1 MKAHHYFVGG
11 LANSSLCTYLQQCPA
26 PISPLFSG
34 IFVRPLASVRRN
46 HYLPVVR
53 SLHMSHGPNPL
64 QPGLRLK
71 QTLGGIERKYFSS
84 PKQETLLTSDIL
96 SDRYS
101 DLYHP
106 HVWRRHGTMGGHH
119 RLCSAW
125 ANLQFLLATSSIRLF
140 TSPALTHV
148 YIPLL
153 LAQSISPFDFKN
165 LKRISDNK
173 VSPFMLLIRDTLR
186 CLRYEKEPRSSP
198 SPWYRRQGYYALVS
212 TFRPTP
218 RQQNIPRLFHLL
230 RLFILTHVHTSL
242 IWKVQK

>member
-1 MKAHHYFVGG
+1 MQIFFVTETRDAAYIRHS
-11 LANSSLCTYLQQCPA
+11 LRSIFRPLSSPRVTTARHDGWP
-26 PISPLFSG
+26 SPLVIS
-34 IFVRPLASVRRN
+34 
-46 HYLPVVR
+46 
-53 SLHMSHGPNPL
+53 
-64 QPGLRLK
+64 
-71 QTLGGIERKYFSS
+71 
-84 PKQETLLTSDIL
+84 
-96 SDRYS
+96 
-101 DLYHP
+101 
-106 HVWRRHGTMGGHH
+106 
-119 RLCSAW
+119 LCSAR
-125 ANLQFLLATSSIRLF
+125 ANLQFLLATFSIRLF

-165 LKRISDNK
+165 LKRISNDK

-230 RLFILTHVHTSL
+230 RLFILTHIHTTL
-242 IWKVQK
+242 I

>member
-1 MKAHHYFVGG
+1 MVSN
-11 LANSSLCTYLQQCPA
+11 ANIFRHRNKRRCLHSTFS
-26 PISPLFSG
+26 PIDVQTFIIPTCDDG
-34 IFVRPLASVRRN
+34 TVRWVAITAGHFL
-46 HYLPVVR
+46 
-53 SLHMSHGPNPL
+53 M
-64 QPGLRLK
+64 LR
-71 QTLGGIERKYFSS
+71 
-84 PKQETLLTSDIL
+84 
-96 SDRYS
+96 
-101 DLYHP
+101 
-106 HVWRRHGTMGGHH
+106 
-119 RLCSAW
+119 A
-125 ANLQFLLATSSIRLF
+125 ANLQFLLATFSIRLF

-148 YIPLL
+148 YIPLF

-165 LKRISDNK
+165 LKRIGDNK

-242 IWKVQK
+242 I